1 MEDQK
6 IGEKFIKSNE
16 YKPRLISRFFLFL
29 CYNIS
34 MTIFHSII
42 LGIVEGLTEFLPV
55 SSTGHLIL
63 AGKFLRLP
71 DANFEK
77 SFEIIIQLGA
87 ILSVVVLYWRVFL
100 RDIATLKKIAVA
112 FLPTAV
118 IGLALYKIIK
128 QMMGSEWVV
137 VWALF
142 IGGVILIVF
151 ETIYKKNPPADGAK
165 MVLIGNILDISY
177 KNSFLIGLFQSI
189 AIIPGVSRSGATIVG
204 GLSLGIKRE
213 TIVEFSFLLAVPTM
227 CAATGLDLLKNWQSF
242 SVDQFGTLSVGFI
255 TSFVVALVCI
265 KLFLG
270 FVRKYDF
277 TIFGIYRIV
286 VAILVAFLLL

>member
-1 MEDQK
+1 M
-6 IGEKFIKSNE
+6 S
-16 YKPRLISRFFLFL
+16 
-29 CYNIS
+29 
-34 MTIFHSII
+34 IFHSII

-63 AGKFLRLP
+63 VGKFLGLP
-71 DANFEK
+71 NANFEK

-100 RDIATLKKIAVA
+100 RDFESLKKIAVA
-112 FLPTAV
+112 FLPTTV
-118 IGLALYKIIK
+118 IGLTLYKIIK

-142 IGGVILIVF
+142 IGGIILIVF
-151 ETIYKKNPPADGAK
+151 ERFYKKK
-165 MVLIGNILDISY
+165 TKTELIENISQISY
-177 KNSFLIGLFQSI
+177 KNAFFIGLFQSI
-189 AIIPGVSRSGATIVG
+189 AVIPGVSRSGATIVG
-204 GLSLGIKRE
+204 GLLLGVKRE

-227 CAATGLDLLKNWQSF
+227 CAATGLDLLKNWHSF
-242 SVDQFGTLSVGFI
+242 SVDQFGILSVGFI
-255 TSFVVALVCI
+255 TSFVVALACI

-277 TIFGIYRIV
+277 TAFGIYRIV
-286 VAILVAFLLL
+286 VAIFVAFLLW

>member
-1 MEDQK
+1 
-6 IGEKFIKSNE
+6 
-16 YKPRLISRFFLFL
+16 
-29 CYNIS
+29 
-34 MTIFHSII
+34 
-42 LGIVEGLTEFLPV
+42 LGIIEGLTEFLPV

-63 AGKFLRLP
+63 AGKFLGLP

-100 RDIATLKKIAVA
+100 KDFEALKKIAVA
-112 FLPTAV
+112 FLPTAI
-118 IGLALYKIIK
+118 IGLVLYKFIK
-128 QMMGSEWVV
+128 QMLGSEWVV

-142 IGGVILIVF
+142 VGGIILIVF
-151 ETIYKKNPPADGAK
+151 ERFYKKKPESG
-165 MVLIGNILDISY
+165 LIENISQISY
-177 KNSFLIGLFQSI
+177 KNAFFIGLFQSI
-189 AIIPGVSRSGATIVG
+189 AVIPGVSRSGATIVG

-242 SVDQFGTLSVGFI
+242 SVDQFGILSIGFI

-277 TIFGIYRIV
+277 TAFGIYRIA
-286 VAILVAFLLL
+286 VAVLVAFLLF

>member
-1 MEDQK
+1 MLNRDLK
-6 IGEKFIKSNE
+6 MVRG
-16 YKPRLISRFFLFL
+16 FFFFCAILFV
-29 CYNIS
+29 
-34 MTIFHSII
+34 MTIFHALI

-63 AGKFLRLP
+63 ASKFLGLP

-100 RDIATLKKIAVA
+100 RDFEALKRIAVA
-112 FLPTAV
+112 FLPTAI
-118 IGLALYKIIK
+118 IGLALYKFIK

-142 IGGVILIVF
+142 IGGVVLIVF
-151 ETIYKKNPPADGAK
+151 EKFYKNKPQAN
-165 MVLIGNILDISY
+165 LIENISHISY
-177 KNSFLIGLFQSI
+177 KNAFLIGIFQSI
-189 AIIPGVSRSGATIVG
+189 AVIPGVSRSGATIVG

-242 SVDQFGTLSVGFI
+242 SNDQFGILSVGFI

-277 TIFGIYRIV
+277 TSFGIYRIV
-286 VAILVAFLLL
+286 VAIFVALFLL

>member
-1 MEDQK
+1 
-6 IGEKFIKSNE
+6 
-16 YKPRLISRFFLFL
+16 
-29 CYNIS
+29 
-34 MTIFHSII
+34 MTIFHSLI

-63 AGKFLRLP
+63 AGKFLGLP
-71 DANFEK
+71 DGNFEK
-77 SFEIIIQLGA
+77 SFDIIIQLGA

-100 RDIATLKKIAVA
+100 RDLPALKKICVA

-118 IGLALYKIIK
+118 IGLALYKFIK
-128 QMMGSEWVV
+128 QMLGSPWVV

-142 IGGVILIVF
+142 LGGVILIVF
-151 ETIYKKNPPADGAK
+151 EKLYKKKPQTEL
-165 MVLIGNILDISY
+165 VGNISEISY
-177 KNSFLIGLFQSI
+177 KKAFLIGLFQSI
-189 AIIPGVSRSGATIVG
+189 AVIPGVSRSGATIVG

-242 SVDQFGTLSVGFI
+242 SASDAGVLAVGFA
-255 TSFVVALVCI
+255 TSFIVALACI

-277 TIFGIYRIV
+277 TSFGYYR
-286 VAILVAFLLL
+286 ILVAIVAAFFLFK

>member
-1 MEDQK
+1 
-6 IGEKFIKSNE
+6 
-16 YKPRLISRFFLFL
+16 
-29 CYNIS
+29 
-34 MTIFHSII
+34 MTIFHAII

-63 AGKFLRLP
+63 AGKFLGLP
-71 DANFEK
+71 GGNFEK
-77 SFEIIIQLGA
+77 SFDIIIQLGA

-100 RDIATLKKIAVA
+100 RDIPALKKICVA

-118 IGLALYKIIK
+118 IGLALYKFIK
-128 QMMGSEWVV
+128 QLMGSEWVI

-142 IGGVILIVF
+142 LGGVILIVF
-151 ETIYKKNPPADGAK
+151 EHLYKKKPK
-165 MVLIGNILDISY
+165 MELVENISQISY
-177 KNSFLIGLFQSI
+177 KNAFLIGLFQ
-189 AIIPGVSRSGATIVG
+189 AISVIPGVSRSGATIVG

-227 CAATGLDLLKNWQSF
+227 CAATGLDLVKNWRSF
-242 SVDQFGTLSVGFI
+242 SADDAGILAAGFV
-255 TSFVVALVCI
+255 TSFIVALVCI

-277 TIFGIYRIV
+277 TSFGIYRIV
-286 VAILVAFLLL
+286 VAIIAAFLLW